1 MSEDEKFSEKFNK
14 LTRKLNIVLSH
25 YLSIQFNRTKTCL
38 DLKTFQRIKKTE
50 EIKANHFETQKQ
62 DFSLLSPTLS
72 PGKRFSTYTIYQ
84 PSLMKRDQPS
94 F

>member
-1 MSEDEKFSEKFNK
+1 MSEDGKFSEKFNK

-25 YLSIQFNRTKTCL
+25 YLSIQFNRTKTSL
-38 DLKTFQRIKKTE
+38 DLKTFQRIKKNRRNKGQPLRNT
-50 EIKANHFETQKQ
+50 KTR
-62 DFSLLSPTLS
+62 LLSFIPDIN